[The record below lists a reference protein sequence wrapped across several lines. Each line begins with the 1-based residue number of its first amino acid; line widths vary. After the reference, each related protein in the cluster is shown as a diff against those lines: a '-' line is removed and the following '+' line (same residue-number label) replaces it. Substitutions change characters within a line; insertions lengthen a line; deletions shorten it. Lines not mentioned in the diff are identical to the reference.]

1 MISIG
6 DNFRNVTLS
15 HVLASPKM
23 GAIGGVM
30 SAS

>member
-6 DNFRNVTLS
+6 DSFRTVTLS

-23 GAIGGVM
+23 GAIGCVL